1 MMDKPRALL
10 DTLNDSISGLATFP
24 MHQSDEAIKAQYG
37 VENVYRMY
45 MNESAYGPSQKV
57 IEALQ
62 AEAALVGNYPVMRD
76 DLLREKLAEII
87 GQDLDK
93 DHFFTACSGYE
104 VLELIFRAVLRP
116 GDEVIVMH
124 PTFGVYDR
132 LATLHGVTLRNVP
145 LADRTFAPNI
155 DAVLEAVNDNTRIVL
170 VCNPNNP
177 TGTIMSKALMDKLVY
192 HMPSH
197 VLIVSDEVYFHFV
210 TDADFPNS
218 IQYALD
224 GFNVAIIH
232 TFSKG
237 YGLAGLR
244 MGYGITLPAVA
255 TYIHRFYRGF
265 HLSRLQLVAA
275 MAALEDPQQLQKN
288 IDAAVKGRE
297 YLYTQLDKVD
307 LHYWRSQAN
316 FILIECPCP
325 AADIRQKLLEQGVI
339 VSTLSGKYAN
349 YVRVTV
355 STPEANQAFI
365 TGLEAAIQELL

>member
-1 MMDKPRALL
+1 MDKPRALL
-10 DTLNDSISGLATFP
+10 DTLNDNISGLSPFP
-24 MHQSDEAIKAQYG
+24 MHQSDETIKAQYG

-45 MNESAYGPSQKV
+45 MNESAYGPSPKV
-57 IEALQ
+57 VAALQ
-62 AEAALVGNYPVMRD
+62 AEAAQVGNYPVMRD
-76 DLLREKLAEII
+76 DLLREKLAAVI
-87 GQDLDK
+87 GQGTEK

-145 LADRTFAPNI
+145 LADHTFAPNI
-155 DAVLEAVNDNTRIVL
+155 DGVLEAITNNTRIVL

-177 TGTIMSKALMDKLVY
+177 TGTMMTKAQMDHLV
-192 HMPSH
+192 HHTPGH
-197 VLIVSDEVYFHFV
+197 VLIVSDEVYFHYV

-218 IQYALD
+218 IQYVLD
-224 GFNVAIIH
+224 GLNVAIIH

-244 MGYGITLPAVA
+244 MGYGITVPALA

-265 HLSRLQLVAA
+265 HLNRLQLVAG
-275 MAALEDPQQLQKN
+275 MAALDDPVQVQKN
-288 IDAAVKGRE
+288 IDAAVQGRE
-297 YLYTQLDKVD
+297 YIYTQLDKLD

-316 FILIECPCP
+316 FVLMECPCP
-325 AADIRQKLLEQGVI
+325 AGEIRQKLLERGVI

-349 YVRVTV
+349 YLRVTV
-355 STPEANQAFI
+355 STPEANEAFV
-365 TGLEAAIQELL
+365 TGLEAALQELL